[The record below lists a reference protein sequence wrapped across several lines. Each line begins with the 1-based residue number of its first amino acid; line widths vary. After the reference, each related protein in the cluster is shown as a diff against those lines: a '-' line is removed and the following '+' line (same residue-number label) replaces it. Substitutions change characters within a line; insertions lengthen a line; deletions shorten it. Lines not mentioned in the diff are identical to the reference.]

1 MSSQAPAS
9 LNRRTLAGVSVLTRS
24 SGASPRGVETSGRGA
39 LSSTSTLRPSV
50 RGLLP
55 AALPHDCCLHR
66 AECSTSVCILRGELL
81 PQARQSGHIDKCSS
95 SDMKAGICLR

>member
-24 SGASPRGVETSGRGA
+24 SGASPRGAETSGRGA

-50 RGLLP
+50 KGLFPTAILQTLCMLLGEERWCIGRSPWLP
-55 AALPHDCCLHR
+55 VLGSLD
-66 AECSTSVCILRGELL
+66 AESMVQQ
-81 PQARQSGHIDKCSS
+81 P
-95 SDMKAGICLR
+95 